1 MILDGLQ
8 DLRHA
13 QRLSEAWAEAG
24 YLNAVDSAGQWA
36 WVARAAGD
44 RGGELGALT
53 EVDMGRVAGIAR
65 RFGLELR
72 DRVGEAFRA
81 DNDLAGLRRRMV
93 YEYKS
98 RFATAVVFG
107 LPALGLHYWGP
118 VLAGGGRA
126 PGAMVYPWLLE
137 MLLTGWAC
145 VAGGWPILWQGALAA
160 RYLRATGDLLTS
172 AIVLGA
178 FVPSAV
184 GVLSLAGVERPWF
197 EAEWAGGGPAFHAA
211 VLALWLAVLQRWLV
225 HAAGDR
231 LSGRSGL
238 MIARF
243 GGLVWVWLLL
253 SVAVGAVGGWGWGL
267 SVGILLPP
275 LASLGAVHPWA
286 PGWSAV
292 LPVFGFAAVLLLG
305 PGALGLRLAGAQ
317 VEVAGGFAA
326 MMVAVFAVGWA
337 RFVRAEARG
346 AADAADPV
354 T

>member
-1 MILDGLQ
+1 M
-8 DLRHA
+8 
-13 QRLSEAWAEAG
+13 
-24 YLNAVDSAGQWA
+24 VC
-36 WVARAAGD
+36 VAA
-44 RGGELGALT
+44 
-53 EVDMGRVAGIAR
+53 IAR

-72 DRVGEAFRA
+72 DRVGEVFRA
-81 DNDLAGLRRRMV
+81 DNDLGALRSRMV

-107 LPALGLHYWGP
+107 LPALGLHYLGP
-118 VLAGGGRA
+118 VLAGGERA
-126 PGAMVYPWLLE
+126 AGAMVYPWLLE

-145 VAGGWPILWQGALAA
+145 VAAGWPILWQGALSL
-160 RYLRATGDLLTS
+160 RYLRATGDLLST
-172 AIVLGA
+172 AIVAGA

-184 GVLSLAGVERPWF
+184 GVLSLVAVDRPWF
-197 EAEWAGGGPAFHAA
+197 RAEWAGGGPAFHAV
-211 VLALWLAVLQRWLV
+211 VLTLWVAVLQRWLA

-243 GGLVWVWLLL
+243 GRLVGVWLLL
-253 SVAVGAVGGWGWGL
+253 SGVVGAAGGWWWGL
-267 SVGILLPP
+267 SVAMLLPP
-275 LASLGAVHPWA
+275 LASLGAIHPWA

-305 PGALGLRLAGAQ
+305 PGALGLRLAGVQ
-317 VEVAGGFAA
+317 VEVAGGFGA

-346 AADAADPV
+346 AADAAGP
-354 T
+354 